1 MPVIVS
7 RGWNCAKSEHLNML
21 KKNKPPCKTVKSET
35 KPGFDLPVVLSLTGI
50 VAVVAAI
57 GLATLNGKMVDEG
70 MTDITSMMG
79 SSEVVNAPAKPDISM
94 EIARLD
100 KKLADI
106 SMLLKT
112 ISSTQTTTTS
122 RVEKIEEAFSP
133 TASISN
139 AAVQS
144 SSPYFRIQESG
155 WNADD
160 MVTRTQKRDRV
171 ALFETLAT
179 IPDIDQEQ
187 GDSNLPQARYAVDLS
202 SYENI
207 ITARKKWEKFKLI
220 YPDLFI
226 KLEPNLL
233 PVLDSK
239 DEKDQVKLVIGPIKT
254 AARAAQICSILRSSG
269 QACQERV
276 FSLSNVAVV
285 SVPENRPEKSTE

>member
-1 MPVIVS
+1 
-7 RGWNCAKSEHLNML
+7 ML
-21 KKNKPPCKTVKSET
+21 KKNKHPSEPEKSDT
-35 KPGFDLPVVLSLTGI
+35 KPGFDLPVILSLTGI
-50 VAVVAAI
+50 VSVIAAI

-70 MTDITSMMG
+70 ITDITSMMG
-79 SSEVVNAPAKPDISM
+79 ASEVINAPAKPDISM

-112 ISSTQTTTTS
+112 ISSRQVTTTS

-179 IPDIDQEQ
+179 IPDTDQEQ
-187 GDSNLPQARYAVDLS
+187 ADSSLPQSRYAVDLS

-207 ITARKKWEKFKLI
+207 ITARNKWEKFKLI

-233 PVLDSK
+233 PVLGSK
-239 DEKDQVKLVIGPIKT
+239 DEKGQVKLVVGPIKT

-269 QACQERV
+269 QACQERI

-285 SVPENRPEKSTE
+285 SVPENSPKKSTE